1 VQAKGPDRYRRA
13 LYTFRRRSTPYPMLQ
28 TFDVPNGD
36 FSCVRRN
43 RSNTPLQALTTLN
56 ETIFMDCA
64 RALAAR
70 ALKEGGTS
78 DGERLTYAFRLCLG
92 RPPADDEKARL
103 MELLAKE
110 WKRIADGTLNAVEVA
125 TGNKDALLPDGL
137 KPNDLAVYTIVS
149 RVLLNLDE
157 TITKE

>member
-1 VQAKGPDRYRRA
+1 

-28 TFDVPNGD
+28 TFDAPNGD
-36 FSCVRRN
+36 FSCVKRS

-56 ETIFMDCA
+56 EPIFMDCA

-70 ALKEGGTS
+70 ALREGGKS
-78 DGERLTYAFRLCLG
+78 DAERLTYAFRLCVS
-92 RPPADDEKARL
+92 RPPDDFEKATL
-103 MELLAKE
+103 IALLGKE
-110 WKRIADGTLNAVEVA
+110 RKRIADGVLSAVEVV
-125 TGNKDALLPDGL
+125 TGKKDSPQSGGL
-137 KPNDLAVYTIVS
+137 RADDLAAYTILA